1 MFSESNWVPEPP
13 ALAAMVLR
21 RLMGILEVPGMV
33 ISRTIETSQS
43 LDGRCDVERCWRRR
57 YGDLHFMS
65 ELGLGR
71 GVGNPGITC
80 HYVYLGKDGALRAA
94 SYWVLATLG

>member
-1 MFSESNWVPEPP
+1 MFNESSWVPEPP

-33 ISRTIETSQS
+33 ISGTIETSQF

-57 YGDLHFMS
+57 
-65 ELGLGR
+65 
-71 GVGNPGITC
+71 
-80 HYVYLGKDGALRAA
+80 
-94 SYWVLATLG
+94 